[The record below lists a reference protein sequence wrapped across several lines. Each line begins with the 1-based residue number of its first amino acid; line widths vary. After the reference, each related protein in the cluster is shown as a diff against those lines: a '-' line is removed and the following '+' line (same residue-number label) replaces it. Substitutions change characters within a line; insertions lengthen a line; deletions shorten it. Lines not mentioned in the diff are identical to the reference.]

1 MQVDYLI
8 KRATTH
14 RLRPQNLISIPNL
27 TRRTGRK
34 RKKTRFRNPE
44 LTSTP
49 YQQAST
55 NLTRMQVIPNTN
67 HSKNPQ
73 VAHAHSTEHHKDPT
87 FPRRQPQQQQQRGS
101 TARDSPRQRRT
112 RAKSRRRPTRTEP
125 HWVAPPWPWK
135 FPPKRGPF
143 PPPRNSSSKR
153 LPRRR
158 IRAGARVRASRS
170 GPRRGGEEGA
180 GVGGGRGCGIH

>member
-34 RKKTRFRNPE
+34 KKTRFRNPE
-44 LTSTP
+44 LTSTS

-67 HSKNPQ
+67 NSKNPQ

-101 TARDSPRQRRT
+101 TARDSPRQRPT
-112 RAKSRRRPTRTEP
+112 RAKSRRRPTRIEP
-125 HWVAPPWPWK
+125 HWAAPPWPWK
-135 FPPKRGPF
+135 FPQAATFSSPTEHLEQTAAAEEDPRG
-143 PPPRNSSSKR
+143 
-153 LPRRR
+153 
-158 IRAGARVRASRS
+158 GAVRASRS
-170 GPRRGGEEGA
+170 GSRRGGEEDA
-180 GVGGGRGCGIH
+180 GEGGGRGCGIH